1 MLCTCVHVKQSC
13 RKVYNTQSNCHM
25 SAVMLCTTTCTVRYT
40 QYRQLNVAHP
50 CVTRAANKAEGELI
64 KRKAAE
70 EAAELEAK
78 EAAWRRK
85 ALEMNAA
92 TKATQDTL
100 LAFKA
105 AEKERNRQLEAAV
118 EGNGTELLVPVAVS
132 ATVVCFM
139 VPA

>member
-1 MLCTCVHVKQSC
+1 MLHIFT
-13 RKVYNTQSNCHM
+13 
-25 SAVMLCTTTCTVRYT
+25 
-40 QYRQLNVAHP
+40 

-64 KRKAAE
+64 RRKAAE

-118 EGNGTELLVPVAVS
+118 EGKGTELLAPVAVS